1 MGIKFSQLPLASE
14 VASDDYIA
22 VLDTSENVLKRT
34 AISHASETDAYGL
47 GTAQA
52 YGHNKVIDNLGSST
66 YANGEVLSAHAG
78 NTLATNVGKLE
89 MGATAASAHSK
100 GEYFMWDGNGGH
112 YVKAVTA
119 IAVGDTLTLGTNVA
133 AVDAT
138 SVVSESSM
146 SMTRFSDTISTQTK
160 TISNSAFKSTSL
172 VDIYYSNVALIKR
185 PVYTL
190 GDGTL
195 VITLASAPSETVNID
210 VKVVN

>member
-89 MGATAASAHSK
+89 MGATAASVHSK

-112 YVKAVTA
+112 YVKATIA

-133 AVDAT
+133 AVNAT
-138 SVVSESSM
+138 SVVSESTM
-146 SMTRFSDTISTQTK
+146 SVTRFSDSISAQTK
-160 TISNSAFKSTSL
+160 TITNPAFRATSL

-190 GDGTL
+190 GEGTL
-195 VITLASAPSETVNID
+195 VITLASAPSETVDID
-210 VKVVN
+210 IKVVN